1 MQRQVIHNVT
11 LSEWHAISS
20 TNSTPIMELQ
30 VRAQDRITSTE
41 NQGIRLV
48 LTKNHLN
55 LKYSLMKISPG
66 GQIVGE
72 LVLSTDI
79 AVLCY

>member
-1 MQRQVIHNVT
+1 MQRQVTHNVT

-41 NQGIRLV
+41 NPRHPFGFN
-48 LTKNHLN
+48 KESFE
-55 LKYSLMKISPG
+55 LKILLD
-66 GQIVGE
+66 E
-72 LVLSTDI
+72 D
-79 AVLCY
+79 